1 MVGRNNSFKMKR
13 FNFTKKKINLL
24 RKFRWGITFN
34 SKFQKQKLLEVSRT
48 TALFKLETFLN
59 LSRQFIKKIYSM
71 TKDKALKALHKRCLK
86 KSKKRLYFQNL
97 VITLERRVTSL
108 LFLSKLV
115 TQIKYVKQLSLHNFI
130 YKNRSLSRGYSTYAA
145 PLDFIHLHQDFYKKS
160 AVKTCVFGLFDF
172 RTRGYLR
179 VFYNK
184 ILKNLIMYRKIY
196 LLKLKKRFLLFKKSS
211 LLQNF
216 VKSYVLFKSYWS
228 ILTYQFQFYL
238 SLKVICFNRRYL
250 LNCSYFSY
258 KEIYSLTYFF
268 IYFSLFFRNR
278 HPNSIQSLLSLLF
291 VSYLI

>member
-1 MVGRNNSFKMKR
+1 
-13 FNFTKKKINLL
+13 
-24 RKFRWGITFN
+24 
-34 SKFQKQKLLEVSRT
+34 
-48 TALFKLETFLN
+48 
-59 LSRQFIKKIYSM
+59 M

-216 VKSYVLFKSYWS
+216 VKSYVLFKSY
-228 ILTYQFQFYL
+228 
-238 SLKVICFNRRYL
+238 
-250 LNCSYFSY
+250 
-258 KEIYSLTYFF
+258 
-268 IYFSLFFRNR
+268 
-278 HPNSIQSLLSLLF
+278 
-291 VSYLI
+291 